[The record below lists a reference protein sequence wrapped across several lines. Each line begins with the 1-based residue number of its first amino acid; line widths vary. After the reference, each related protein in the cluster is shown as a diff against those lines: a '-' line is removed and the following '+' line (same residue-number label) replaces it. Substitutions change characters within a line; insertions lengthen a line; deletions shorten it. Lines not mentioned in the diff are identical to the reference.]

1 MPFERDEDVALCRRL
16 QKCISYILKCFD
28 AYLSERYYQRLPVR
42 KIGHKNILIEQVWRG
57 RPSGALEVVWTKV
70 LNRTEELTLENI
82 VSLLSERYPQVRKR
96 YEEFQ
101 KVAGVIMERHKG
113 FALTLA
119 RKIAEEIYHVEEEDL
134 IGEALLG
141 VVSAALRYKPSRQT
155 NFSTY
160 AYYVVRSMLI
170 DYVSRAQKGISYS
183 PSAYVKMKKDDSRP
197 SILSFSEIEEEDDD
211 GDISRTGDEA
221 AGSLS
226 LQQLADIKDEF
237 VEMEI
242 IDGVRKLPPPFNDIA
257 FLALNGE
264 IESYKDLRKWGIP
277 TILAAKLWDI
287 LEHLIKKNILF
298 S

>member
-1 MPFERDEDVALCRRL
+1 V
-16 QKCISYILKCFD
+16 
-28 AYLSERYYQRLPVR
+28 
-42 KIGHKNILIEQVWRG
+42 
-57 RPSGALEVVWTKV
+57 LETLWTKV
-70 LNRTEELTLENI
+70 LNRSEELTLENL
-82 VSLLSERYPQVRKR
+82 VNFLSEHYPQVRKK

-101 KVAGVIMERHKG
+101 QIAAVIMERHKG

-119 RKIAEEIYHVEEEDL
+119 RKIAEDIYHVDEEDL
-134 IGEALLG
+134 MGEALLS
-141 VVSAALRYKPSRQT
+141 VVSAALRYKPSYQT

-197 SILSFSEIEEEDDD
+197 SVLSFSEIEEEDDD

-221 AGSLS
+221 VGSFS
-226 LQQLADIKDEF
+226 LTDIKDEF

-242 IDGVRKLPPPFNDIA
+242 VDAVRRLPPPFSDIA

-264 IESYKDLRKWGIP
+264 IENYRDLRKWGIP
-277 TILAAKLWDI
+277 SSLAAKLWGI
-287 LEHLIKKNILF
+287 LERLIKKHVLF
-298 S
+298 P

>member
-1 MPFERDEDVALCRRL
+1 MSFERSEDIVLCRRL
-16 QKCISYILKCFD
+16 QRCISYILKCFD
-28 AYLSERYYQRLPVR
+28 AYLHERYCRRLPVR

-57 RPSGALEVVWTKV
+57 RPSGVLETLWTKV
-70 LNRTEELTLENI
+70 LNRSEDLTLENI
-82 VSLLSERYPQVRKR
+82 VNFLSEHYPQVRKK

-101 KVAGVIMERHKG
+101 QIAGVIMERHKG

-119 RKIAEEIYHVEEEDL
+119 RKIAEEIYHVDEEDL

-141 VVSAALRYKPSRQT
+141 VVSAALRYKPSHQT
-155 NFSTY
+155 SFSTY

-197 SILSFSEIEEEDDD
+197 AVLSFSEIEEEDDD

-221 AGSLS
+221 VGSLS
-226 LQQLADIKDEF
+226 LTDIEDEF

-242 IDGVRKLPPPFNDIA
+242 VDGVRKLPPPFNDIA
-257 FLALNGE
+257 FLALSGE
-264 IESYKDLRKWGIP
+264 IENYRDLRKWGIP
-277 TILAAKLWDI
+277 SPLAAKLWDI
-287 LEHLIKKNILF
+287 LEHLIKKHVLF

>member
-1 MPFERDEDVALCRRL
+1 MSFERDEDIALCRRL

-28 AYLSERYYQRLPVR
+28 AYLYERHHQRLPVR

-57 RPSGALEVVWTKV
+57 RPSGVLEVLWTKV
-70 LNRTEELTLENI
+70 LSRSEELTLENI
-82 VSLLSERYPQVRKR
+82 VNFLSERYPQVRRK

-101 KVAGVIMERHKG
+101 KIAGVIMERHRG

-119 RKIAEEIYHVEEEDL
+119 RKIAEEIYHVDEEDL

-170 DYVSRAQKGISYS
+170 DYISRAQKGISYS

-226 LQQLADIKDEF
+226 LTDIKDEF

-242 IDGVRKLPPPFNDIA
+242 VDGVRKLPPPFNDIA
-257 FLALNGE
+257 FLALSGE

-277 TILAAKLWDI
+277 TLLAAKLWGI
-287 LEHLIKKNILF
+287 LERLIKEGILL

>member
-1 MPFERDEDVALCRRL
+1 MSFERDEDIALCRRL

-28 AYLSERYYQRLPVR
+28 AYLYERHHQRLPVR

-57 RPSGALEVVWTKV
+57 RPSGVLEVLWTKV
-70 LNRTEELTLENI
+70 LSRSEELTLENI
-82 VSLLSERYPQVRKR
+82 VNFLSERYPQVRRK

-101 KVAGVIMERHKG
+101 KIAGVIMERHRG

-119 RKIAEEIYHVEEEDL
+119 RKIAEEIYHVDEEDL

-170 DYVSRAQKGISYS
+170 DYISRAQKGISYS
-183 PSAYVKMKKDDSRP
+183 PSAYVKMKKDDNRP

-226 LQQLADIKDEF
+226 LTDIKDEF

-242 IDGVRKLPPPFNDIA
+242 VDGVRKLPPPFNDIA
-257 FLALNGE
+257 FLALSGE

-277 TILAAKLWDI
+277 TLLAAKLWGI
-287 LEHLIKKNILF
+287 LERLIKEGILL

>member
-1 MPFERDEDVALCRRL
+1 MSFERDEDIALCRRL

-28 AYLSERYYQRLPVR
+28 AYLCERYHQRLPVR

-57 RPSGALEVVWTKV
+57 RPSGVLQVLWARV
-70 LNRTEELTLENI
+70 LNRPEELTLENI
-82 VSLLSERYPQVRKR
+82 VNFLSEHYPQVRKK

-101 KVAGVIMERHKG
+101 QIAAVIMERHKG

-119 RKIAEEIYHVEEEDL
+119 RKVAEEIYHVDEEDL

-141 VVSAALRYKPSRQT
+141 VVSAALRYKPSHQT

-183 PSAYVKMKKDDSRP
+183 PSAYMKMKKDDSRP
-197 SILSFSEIEEEDDD
+197 AVLSFSEIEEEDDD

-226 LQQLADIKDEF
+226 LTDIKDEF

-242 IDGVRKLPPPFNDIA
+242 VDAVRRLPPPFSDIA
-257 FLALNGE
+257 FLALSGE
-264 IESYKDLRKWGIP
+264 IENYKDLRKWGIP
-277 TILAAKLWDI
+277 SPLAAKLWDI
-287 LEHLIKKNILF
+287 LGHLIKKHVLF